1 MTAPRDFALVGNETT
16 GTMVA
21 HRADCP
27 DARRAARAGIPVMTM
42 FGCAAPLPD
51 DIARHFCLKDL
62 IDD

>member
-1 MTAPRDFALVGNETT
+1 LVGNETT

-27 DARRAARAGIPVMTM
+27 DVRRAARAGIPVMTM

-51 DIARHFCLKDL
+51 DIARHSCLKDS
-62 IDD
+62 DQ